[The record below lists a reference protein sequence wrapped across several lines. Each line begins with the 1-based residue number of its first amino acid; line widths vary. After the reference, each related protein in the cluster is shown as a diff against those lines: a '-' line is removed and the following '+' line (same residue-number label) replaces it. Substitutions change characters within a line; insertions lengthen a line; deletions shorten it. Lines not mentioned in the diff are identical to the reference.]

1 MVLYQPTNGY
11 CYNSDTH
18 FLYNFIVENFKKYKN
33 IKGELLDIGSGSGI
47 LGLLVAKDFEK
58 LKLNQ
63 CEIQKMFQFFSTKNS
78 NTNKID
84 SILYEGSYENIDFEK
99 KFDICVS
106 NPPFYNSDTHFLYNF
121 IVENLKKYK
130 NIKGEILD
138 IGSGSGILGLLVAK
152 DFEKIKLNQCEIQE
166 MFQFFT
172 KKNSETNKINS
183 KLYEGSFSN
192 IEFDKKFDICVSNP
206 PFYHSD
212 VIKSENE
219 SLKIARYNDSLPLE
233 IFIKKT
239 ATILNSEGKFFF
251 CYDVKQINEI
261 LLLLNKYKFN
271 LEALQFVH
279 PKESK
284 DATLVLVY
292 AKRNSKSLTKVLT
305 PLIVF
310 DEKNEFTS
318 FVQDIY
324 KKSSTHSIKV
334 DIG

>member
-1 MVLYQPTNGY
+1 LVLYQPTNGY

-63 CEIQKMFQFFSTKNS
+63 CEIQKMFQFFTTKNS
-78 NTNKID
+78 ATNKID
-84 SILYEGSYENIDFEK
+84 
-99 KFDICVS
+99 
-106 NPPFYNSDTHFLYNF
+106 
-121 IVENLKKYK
+121 
-130 NIKGEILD
+130 
-138 IGSGSGILGLLVAK
+138 
-152 DFEKIKLNQCEIQE
+152 
-166 MFQFFT
+166 
-172 KKNSETNKINS
+172 S
-183 KLYEGSFSN
+183 KLYEGSFEN
-192 IEFDKKFDICVSNP
+192 IEFGKRFDICISNP
-206 PFYHSD
+206 PFYHCD
-212 VIKSENE
+212 VIKSDNQ

-239 ATILNSEGKFFF
+239 ASILNSEGKFFF

-279 PKESK
+279 PKETKEAS
-284 DATLVLVY
+284 LILVY
-292 AKRNSKSLTKVLT
+292 AKRNSKSLTKILK

-310 DEKNEFTS
+310 DKNNEFT
-318 FVQDIY
+318 FEVQEIY

-334 DIG
+334 DIE

>member
-11 CYNSDTH
+11 C
-18 FLYNFIVENFKKYKN
+18 
-33 IKGELLDIGSGSGI
+33 
-47 LGLLVAKDFEK
+47 
-58 LKLNQ
+58 
-63 CEIQKMFQFFSTKNS
+63 
-78 NTNKID
+78 
-84 SILYEGSYENIDFEK
+84 
-99 KFDICVS
+99 
-106 NPPFYNSDTHFLYNF
+106 YNSDTHFLYNF

-192 IEFDKKFDICVSNP
+192 IEFDKKFDICISNP

>member
-11 CYNSDTH
+11 C
-18 FLYNFIVENFKKYKN
+18 
-33 IKGELLDIGSGSGI
+33 
-47 LGLLVAKDFEK
+47 
-58 LKLNQ
+58 
-63 CEIQKMFQFFSTKNS
+63 
-78 NTNKID
+78 
-84 SILYEGSYENIDFEK
+84 
-99 KFDICVS
+99 
-106 NPPFYNSDTHFLYNF
+106 YNSDTHFLYNF

-334 DIG
+334 DTG